1 MLRKTT
7 RRHKCNNCGSYAEE
21 VVAVKKQKNTTK
33 IILCKECLTELYFEI
48 AKVITPKSPRNILNK
63 FN

>member
-1 MLRKTT
+1 MLRKLTKQQ
-7 RRHKCNNCGSYAEE
+7 KCNNCGSVAE
-21 VVAVKKQKNTTK
+21 VVIAVKKQKYITK

-48 AKVITPKSPRNILNK
+48 SKIITPKSPRNILNK